1 MNGRGYEG
9 RIAGAL
15 IGAMAFAVAVAG
27 CRREASPSRVKGA
40 STQAKAPS
48 SASAG
53 KAASKSAA
61 GGFDR
66 SLLGA
71 FAPLPKEAP
80 NPANPLNPDKVTLGR
95 MLYFDKRLS
104 KNHDISCATC
114 HDLSKWGVDGKP
126 VSTGHRG
133 QHGTRN
139 APTVYDAALHIAQF
153 WDGRAK
159 DVEEQAKG
167 PILNP
172 VEMAMPNEE
181 RVVATVK
188 SIPQYVELFRKAFP
202 GAKDPVTFDNVAKA
216 IGAFERTLL
225 LRSRWDAFLEGDDG
239 ALSPAEKAGLAT
251 FVRAGCTTCHNGPL
265 VGGNA
270 FQKLGLVKPWPD
282 RHDRGRYEVTKKP
295 EDDMVFK
302 VPSLRNVA
310 KTGPYFHDGRVA
322 TLKEAIRLMARHQ
335 LGKEL
340 TDEEVE
346 SIETFLGAL
355 TAKLP
360 RDIVTQ
366 PPLPPSTP
374 TTPKPDPT

>member
-1 MNGRGYEG
+1 M
-9 RIAGAL
+9 
-15 IGAMAFAVAVAG
+15 
-27 CRREASPSRVKGA
+27 P
-40 STQAKAPS
+40 AP
-48 SASAG
+48 
-53 KAASKSAA
+53 ASKSAA

-66 SLLGA
+66 SLLSA

-80 NPANPLNPDKVTLGR
+80 NPANPLNPDKIALGR
-95 MLYFDKRLS
+95 QLYFDKRLS
-104 KNHDISCATC
+104 KNHDVACATC

-133 QHGTRN
+133 QKGTRN
-139 APTVYDAALHIAQF
+139 APTVYNAALHIAQF

-202 GAKDPVTFDNVAKA
+202 GEKDPVTYDNIAKA

-225 LRSRWDAFLEGDDG
+225 LRSRWDAFLEGDDK

-251 FVRAGCTTCHNGPL
+251 FVQTGCTTCHNGAL
-265 VGGNA
+265 VGGKA

-282 RHDRGRYEVTKKP
+282 RRDRGRYEVTKKP

-340 TDEEVE
+340 TDEQVD
-346 SIETFLGAL
+346 SIETFLQAL
-355 TAKLP
+355 TAELP
-360 RDIVTQ
+360 KDVIAQ

-374 TTPKPDPT
+374 ATPKPDPT